1 MVFDIFLSFLQSLA
15 FVRVRVYGITRSQVA
30 HLRVFVGVS
39 YFSSLFAI
47 DRSFS
52 MTYRSSTYRRPTGV
66 NKSGPALI
74 CEVAMLIAPFYLRL

>member
-1 MVFDIFLSFLQSLA
+1 MVFDTFLSFLQSLA

-30 HLRVFVGVS
+30 HLRDNEAAS
-39 YFSSLFAI
+39 YVCFLFAI

-74 CEVAMLIAPFYLRL
+74 CELTMLIAPFYLRL